1 MKNVKKL
8 GKRIYYSEAFKKARV
23 AEYESGELTVLQI
36 SRLYKMSDVTL
47 YQWIYRYSTVNKKG
61 VKIVEESESSTQ
73 KVKQLEKRIAELERH
88 LGQKQIKLD
97 YYAEMIAMA
106 KEKYNI
112 DIEKNSDTP
121 RSKK

>member
-97 YYAEMIAMA
+97 YYAEMMAMA
-106 KEKYNI
+106 KEEYNI